1 MDDGAGME
9 ATAVDSEHEEQ
20 EEEEEEDEQE
30 PAALRKKL
38 SSLFDQVSKLEATLA
53 EKETPPPSK
62 SVARAAAAGR
72 AGGCRAPQCRKTM
85 KAPAQVLNPE
95 RQPQV
100 VRHDSQNAG
109 KDCAEESAETLVA
122 LTS

>member
-1 MDDGAGME
+1 MAFAGEGEMTTKALIRLQSWHGDLLWLSGT
-9 ATAVDSEHEEQ
+9 ATSE
-20 EEEEEEDEQE
+20 
-30 PAALRKKL
+30 R
-38 SSLFDQVSKLEATLA
+38 VSD
-53 EKETPPPSK
+53 
-62 SVARAAAAGR
+62 V
-72 AGGCRAPQCRKTM
+72 CWC
-85 KAPAQVLNPE
+85 QVLNPE